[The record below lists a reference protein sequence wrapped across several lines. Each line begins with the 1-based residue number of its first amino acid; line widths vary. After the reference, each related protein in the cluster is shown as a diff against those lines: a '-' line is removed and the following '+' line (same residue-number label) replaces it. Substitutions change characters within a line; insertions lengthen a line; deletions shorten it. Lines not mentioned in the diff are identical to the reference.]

1 MQTRLP
7 TGFVGPAILGGTYL
21 RILLSFDIDGT
32 LETGDPPGPIT
43 LDMVRNA
50 KEIGCIIGSASDRS
64 ITSQKE
70 MWERNNIVVDFVSNK
85 HVLTEIKQRFEA
97 DYYLHM
103 GDRELDRQF
112 ALEAE
117 FEFMWMDEAATQP
130 WIAMRSGTTAE
141 VSGAGSDTGVSRV
154 VVQTTQPSNTGTPAP
169 ATSPPK
175 FSTADCQGTDKNPG
189 WCDTHHRIFLE
200 CKRAEADLGMT
211 QKGVNGLDAWTE

>member
-1 MQTRLP
+1 M
-7 TGFVGPAILGGTYL
+7 

-85 HVLTEIKQRFEA
+85 HVLAEIKQRFEA

-117 FEFMWMDEAATQP
+117 FEFMWMDEAASQP
-130 WIAMRSGTTAE
+130 WIAMRNGSIAE
-141 VSGAGSDTGVSRV
+141 VSEASADTGVSRV
-154 VVQTTQPSNTGTPAP
+154 VVQTTQPGNTGTPAP
-169 ATSPPK
+169 AVSPPR

-200 CKRAEADLGMT
+200 CKRTEADLGMT
-211 QKGVNGLDAWTE
+211 QKEVNGLDAWTE

>member
-1 MQTRLP
+1 M
-7 TGFVGPAILGGTYL
+7 

-130 WIAMRSGTTAE
+130 WIAMRNGTTAE
-141 VSGAGSDTGVSRV
+141 VSEASADTGISRV
-154 VVQTTQPSNTGTPAP
+154 VVQTTQPGNTSTPTQ
-169 ATSPPK
+169 ATSPPR

-211 QKGVNGLDAWTE
+211 QKEVNGLDAWTE

>member
-1 MQTRLP
+1 M
-7 TGFVGPAILGGTYL
+7 GGPYL

-32 LETGDPPGPIT
+32 LETGDPPGPVT

-50 KEIGCIIGSASDRS
+50 KAIGCIIGSASDRS

-70 MWERNNIVVDFVSNK
+70 MWERNNIEVDFVSNK
-85 HVLTEIKQRFEA
+85 HVLAEIKQRFEA

-130 WIAMRSGTTAE
+130 WIAMQNGSTAE
-141 VSGAGSDTGVSRV
+141 VPEASSDTGVSRFGG
-154 VVQTTQPSNTGTPAP
+154 QATQPLDTGGSAP
-169 ATSPPK
+169 ATMPPR

-189 WCDTHHRIFLE
+189 WCDTHPHIFLE
-200 CKRAEADLGMT
+200 CKRYEAGLGMP
-211 QKGVNGLDAWTE
+211 QGAINCLDAWTESR

>member
-1 MQTRLP
+1 M
-7 TGFVGPAILGGTYL
+7 

-32 LETGDPPGPIT
+32 LETGDPPGPVT
-43 LDMVRNA
+43 LDMVRYA

-70 MWERNNIVVDFVSNK
+70 MWERNNIEVDFVSNK
-85 HVLTEIKQRFEA
+85 HVLIEIKQRFEA

-130 WIAMRSGTTAE
+130 WIAMRNGSTPEAPE
-141 VSGAGSDTGVSRV
+141 ASSDTGVSRFGG
-154 VVQTTQPSNTGTPAP
+154 QTTQPANTGMPAP

-175 FSTADCQGTDKNPG
+175 FSTADCQATEKNPG
-189 WCDTHHRIFLE
+189 WCDTHHRPFPE
-200 CKRAEADLGMT
+200 CKRYETGLGLP
-211 QKGVNGLDAWTE
+211 QKELNGLD

>member
-1 MQTRLP
+1 
-7 TGFVGPAILGGTYL
+7 L

-32 LETGDPPGPIT
+32 LETGDPPGPVT

-117 FEFMWMDEAATQP
+117 FEFMWMDEASTQP
-130 WIAMRSGTTAE
+130 WIAMRNGSTAE
-141 VSGAGSDTGVSRV
+141 AREGSSDTGVSRIKV
-154 VVQTTQPSNTGTPAP
+154 TTTQPLDTGMPAQ
-169 ATSPPK
+169 TIVPPK
-175 FSTADCQGTDKNPG
+175 FSTADCQGTEKNPG
-189 WCDTHHRIFLE
+189 WCDTHHQLFQE
-200 CKRAEADLGMT
+200 CRRHEAGFGMP
-211 QKGVNGLDAWTE
+211 QKEVNGLDAWTE

>member
-1 MQTRLP
+1 
-7 TGFVGPAILGGTYL
+7 L

-70 MWERNNIVVDFVSNK
+70 MWERHNIVVDFVSNK

-117 FEFMWMDEAATQP
+117 FEFMWMDEASTQP
-130 WIAMRSGTTAE
+130 WIAMRNGSTAE
-141 VSGAGSDTGVSRV
+141 AREGSSDTGVSRIKV
-154 VVQTTQPSNTGTPAP
+154 TTTQPLDTGMPAQ
-169 ATSPPK
+169 TIVPPK
-175 FSTADCQGTDKNPG
+175 FSTADCQGTEKNPG
-189 WCDTHHRIFLE
+189 WCDTHHRPFQE
-200 CKRAEADLGMT
+200 CKRYEVGMGLP
-211 QKGVNGLDAWTE
+211 QKVPDGLD

>member
-1 MQTRLP
+1 M
-7 TGFVGPAILGGTYL
+7 

-32 LETGDPPGPIT
+32 LETGDPPGPVT

-50 KEIGCIIGSASDRS
+50 KEMGCIIGSASDRS

-70 MWERNNIVVDFVSNK
+70 MWERNNIEVDFVSNK
-85 HVLTEIKQRFEA
+85 HVLAEIKQRFEA

-130 WIAMRSGTTAE
+130 WIAMRNGSTAE
-141 VSGAGSDTGVSRV
+141 VPEGSTDTGGSRFGG
-154 VVQTTQPSNTGTPAP
+154 QTTQPTNTEMPA
-169 ATSPPK
+169 AAIRPPR
-175 FSTADCQGTDKNPG
+175 FSTADCLATEKNPG
-189 WCDTHHRIFLE
+189 WCDTHHQLFLE
-200 CKRAEADLGMT
+200 CKRYEASLGMP
-211 QKGVNGLDAWTE
+211 QKNINGLDAWTE

>member
-1 MQTRLP
+1 M
-7 TGFVGPAILGGTYL
+7 
-21 RILLSFDIDGT
+21 SFDIDGT
-32 LETGDPPGPIT
+32 LETGDPPGPVT
-43 LDMVRNA
+43 LDMVRYA

-85 HVLTEIKQRFEA
+85 HVLAEIKQRFEA

-130 WIAMRSGTTAE
+130 WIAMRNGSTVEVAE
-141 VSGAGSDTGVSRV
+141 GSSDTGGSRV
-154 VVQTTQPSNTGTPAP
+154 EGLITQATT
-169 ATSPPK
+169 ATMPPR
-175 FSTADCQGTDKNPG
+175 FSTADCQAAEKNPG
-189 WCDTHHRIFLE
+189 WCDTHHQLFLE
-200 CKRAEADLGMT
+200 CKRYEAGLGT
-211 QKGVNGLDAWTE
+211 PQKDINGLDAWTE